1 MIRRLIARVAPLA
14 ALAALAAC
22 SKPAPGA
29 PAPRQA
35 LTFSIVSTENAQ
47 TQMQEWGPFLAD
59 MEKQTGL
66 SVKPFFGSNYT
77 AAIEA
82 MRFKQSDLGWFTNQ
96 SGLEAVRR
104 AGGEVFARTSKPSGP
119 DGYQSVIIVRKG
131 SGITLDRIFKCDRTL
146 AFGMGD
152 AKSTS
157 GTLAPMTY
165 LFAPRNIDP
174 ERCFRSVRNASHE
187 ANLFA
192 VGSGVLDASTNNTNS
207 MDRMAA
213 LETPIAKKTLANLEI
228 VWRSPTIPEDPMVW
242 RKDLDPALKAKIT
255 RFLFAYGTG
264 TGAEADHER
273 AVLKR
278 LGLGPFKPADDSH
291 LIPVR
296 EMEAT
301 EKLVDAR
308 AKGDKAGVQKAEAS
322 LAGIARE
329 KQAAKPAA

>member
-1 MIRRLIARVAPLA
+1 MIRRFLMLA
-14 ALAALAAC
+14 AALELGAC
-22 SKPAPGA
+22 SPAMRKPAA
-29 PAPRQA
+29 PPPQS

-59 MEKQTGL
+59 MDRQTGL
-66 SVKPFFGSNYT
+66 HVKPFFGSNYT

-82 MRFKQSDLGWFTNQ
+82 MRFKQSDLGWFTNN

-104 AGGEVFARTSKPSGP
+104 ADGEVFARTSKPSGP
-119 DGYQSVIIVRKG
+119 DGYQAVIIVRKG
-131 SGITLDRIFKCDRTL
+131 SGITLERILRCDRTL

-165 LFAPRNIDP
+165 LFAPKGLDP
-174 ERCFRSVRNASHE
+174 ARCFRSVRNATHE

-192 VGSGVLDASTNNTNS
+192 VGAGVLDAATNNTNS

-213 LETPIAKKTLANLEI
+213 LGTPIAAKTLANLEVI
-228 VWRSPTIPEDPMVW
+228 WRSPTIPEDPMIW
-242 RKDLDPALKAKIT
+242 RKDLDPAVKAKI
-255 RFLFAYGTG
+255 RSFIFAYGTG
-264 TGAEADHER
+264 TGREAEHER

-278 LGLGPFKPADDSH
+278 LQIGPFKPADDSH

-296 EMEAT
+296 EIEAT
-301 EKLVDAR
+301 EQLVDAR
-308 AKGDKAGVQKAEAS
+308 AKGDQAAVARAQAALEGIRREKAGGPS
-322 LAGIARE
+322 
-329 KQAAKPAA
+329 